1 MRDYSERYGRILVGL
16 MLKGSKLVLH
26 VCMSFTRCV
35 SRVHTCWNNPVPP
48 SWTVILALIT
58 VQTGFGL
65 YPVVVKK
72 FNTGL
77 SHSRESNPL
86 IFSFYRDTLVFPVLV
101 ICAIVA
107 ERQLKVPSLKELPV
121 FIMLG
126 VLGMFCNQLLY
137 ILGVYH
143 VGPNI
148 ASVFQQLIPIWGTIL
163 AVLTCTEKIPP
174 VNKLSTWCKLLGIL
188 VAAGGAIEMIT
199 TGGAINKDAKKDQ
212 SSWYTLLGYVFHLG
226 NTFCMALYVL
236 LQKKFV
242 FMKNSPWAKL
252 PVSVTMWCYLFGSI
266 SMGLASIYYCKQPEE
281 FKLPVEA
288 AYALVFAIL
297 VTSALC
303 YLLITWANQHFPATI
318 VTAFWPFQ
326 VPVTV
331 VSAYFITGDHL
342 KPLQYLGAV
351 MIIVGLILVVWSNH
365 QENKHKKIERKSS
378 DLEEANDD
386 IGDEKSQLL
395 HSPPRV
401 RSPAHIIQDRSTVK

>member
-281 FKLPVEA
+281 FKLPVE
-288 AYALVFAIL
+288 
-297 VTSALC
+297 
-303 YLLITWANQHFPATI
+303 
-318 VTAFWPFQ
+318 
-326 VPVTV
+326 
-331 VSAYFITGDHL
+331 
-342 KPLQYLGAV
+342 QYLGAV